1 MTTPTPAP
9 VPVPAPAGP
18 HGFAGWV
25 EEHFVPGLRTVLAD
39 AEKAREVI
47 PAVEAFLPK
56 LAMLAKAEPALAAA
70 LAPLIAEAEQILAVI
85 AAL

>member
-1 MTTPTPAP
+1 MTTP
-9 VPVPAPAGP
+9 VPVPVPPASQP
-18 HGFAGWV
+18 HGFVAWL
-25 EEHFVPGLRTVLAD
+25 EEHVVPGLRTALAD

-56 LAMLAKAEPALAAA
+56 LAELAKAEPALAAA
-70 LAPLIAEAEQILAVI
+70 LAPLIAEAEQIMAVI